1 MAGFIPPN
9 SSLVISSQAGT
20 WARSCHCCPDHDV
33 HDDDYVVV
41 GDDDGDYVNDG
52 DDDNSL
58 GDDRSRDKKLGLF
71 LLQKSIEQIR
81 LKSRSD
87 NFLVENFEKPSQIT
101 VIKILIVAKLSK
113 PAGWEGRPPG
123 VCPHLKKT

>member
-1 MAGFIPPN
+1 M
-9 SSLVISSQAGT
+9 
-20 WARSCHCCPDHDV
+20 
-33 HDDDYVVV
+33 V

-87 NFLVENFEKPSQIT
+87 NFFVENFEKPSQIT

-113 PAGWEGRPPG
+113 PAG
-123 VCPHLKKT
+123 

>member
-1 MAGFIPPN
+1 M
-9 SSLVISSQAGT
+9 
-20 WARSCHCCPDHDV
+20 
-33 HDDDYVVV
+33 V

-87 NFLVENFEKPSQIT
+87 KSFLENFEKPSQIT

-113 PAGWEGRPPG
+113 PAG
-123 VCPHLKKT
+123 

>member
-1 MAGFIPPN
+1 M
-9 SSLVISSQAGT
+9 
-20 WARSCHCCPDHDV
+20 
-33 HDDDYVVV
+33 V

-87 NFLVENFEKPSQIT
+87 KSFLENFEKPSQIN

-113 PAGWEGRPPG
+113 PAG
-123 VCPHLKKT
+123 